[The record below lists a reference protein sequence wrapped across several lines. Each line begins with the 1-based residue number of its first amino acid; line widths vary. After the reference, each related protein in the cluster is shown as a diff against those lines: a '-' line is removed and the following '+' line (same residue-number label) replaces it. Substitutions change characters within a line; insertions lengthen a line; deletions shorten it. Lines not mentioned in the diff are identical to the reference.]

1 MIQDQDKTANA
12 TWYQILYERIIE
24 TPNRKC
30 LAIEQANRPN
40 IKKFNQAEAALT
52 ESKDEV

>member
-12 TWYQILYERIIE
+12 IWYQILYERIIE
-24 TPNRKC
+24 TTNRKC